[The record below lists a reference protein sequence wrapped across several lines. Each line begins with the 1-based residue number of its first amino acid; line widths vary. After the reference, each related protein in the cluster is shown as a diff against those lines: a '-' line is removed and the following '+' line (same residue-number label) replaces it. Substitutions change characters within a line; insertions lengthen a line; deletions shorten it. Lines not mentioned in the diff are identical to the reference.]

1 MIADSIDPNTL
12 NNPNNQSFTPDQTP
26 KKSNDLNLSNISSSQ
41 NETKSYYMDTLMRSS
56 EVNHR
61 KLWANYNNQVATKQ
75 SQNDVA
81 GLVDH
86 Y

>member
-1 MIADSIDPNTL
+1 
-12 NNPNNQSFTPDQTP
+12 
-26 KKSNDLNLSNISSSQ
+26 
-41 NETKSYYMDTLMRSS
+41 MDTLMRSS